1 MSVAHVYV
9 RMMKYFRKNVAA
21 KKNPK
26 HDRLEYKQFG
36 RKVNELYIIYRNVL
50 KVIQVFYNQIT
61 DSVA

>member
-26 HDRLEYKQFG
+26 HDRLEYKQSG
-36 RKVNELYIIYRNVL
+36 RKVNELYITYK
-50 KVIQVFYNQIT
+50 KVIQVYHNQIT